1 MNALSARNG
10 YAPGVR
16 DAALTDAPTAIDHAL
31 GLQFCRAGLLSL
43 TRLQL
48 ALERGDRR
56 RAMEAIDQLH
66 RFDIEV
72 EQLVSRLSGPAPDA
86 RMVEIARYL
95 REEKMELAF
104 EKLAL
109 ASGVNGPGLISRTAA
124 IRTPPQE
131 TDDAGHAAIPF
142 AEPRGYG
149 KLRTYG
155 LRAAAMIAAAGG
167 IAAALF
173 MIL

>member
-1 MNALSARNG
+1 MNAFSARNDHV
-10 YAPGVR
+10 PGTR
-16 DAALTDAPTAIDHAL
+16 DAAAIDHAL
-31 GLQFCRAGLLSL
+31 GLQFCRAGMLSL

-48 ALERGDRR
+48 ALERSDRR

-72 EQLVSRLSGPAPDA
+72 EQLVGRLSGPAPDA

-109 ASGVNGPGLISRTAA
+109 ASGVSGPGLISRTAA
-124 IRTPPQE
+124 IRTPPRE
-131 TDDAGHAAIPF
+131 GEATGHAEVFFP
-142 AEPRGYG
+142 EPRGHG
-149 KLRTYG
+149 DLRSYG
-155 LRAAAMIAAAGG
+155 LRAAALIAAVGG
-167 IAAALF
+167 VAAVLF
-173 MIL
+173 MAL